1 MPEQLQKVLKRL
13 MEWWKKFTNK
23 QRMLMISI
31 TAVVILALVIL
42 SVVVSRP
49 TYTTLID
56 CENAKEA
63 SQVRELLESDG
74 SIHYKVS
81 NTTHFEVS
89 TKDENKANWL
99 LGSNDI
105 STLGYDMS
113 KADLSKVVNGS
124 FATTQA
130 DKQKLY
136 KEYLETKIAEDL
148 ASNELIDSAKVS
160 LDIPND
166 DGTLLSRTQESSASV
181 SLALTGDMD
190 SDQAYSVARFV
201 ATALGNNSTEKI
213 TILDQKTS
221 KILYSGA
228 DQDSE
233 SAIVSTNLDLKE
245 RVSNMMTDAI
255 KDVMVKSGIY
265 SDVQV
270 APNLDIDFDKV
281 EKAVHNFSHNEGQ
294 DNGEITEK
302 SEYYSEATGGQAAVP
317 GTDANDDTPTYLTQD
332 GETSS
337 SSVSDVDTKYSPN
350 EEIIKTISNGGGIK
364 YANSSIAV
372 AATRWVVYD
381 EKQLK
386 ASGQLKGT
394 TFDEFKA
401 AHSDPVQV
409 AATQD
414 EIDLIA
420 KATGIDP
427 NSIKLVVTE
436 RPQFVDIEK
445 KKISVT
451 DILQIVLAVLI
462 FALLGYVVF
471 RSTRKEKTEEPEPEL
486 SVDALL
492 AATGTQSEENL
503 EDIGYT
509 EKSETRLLIEKFVDE
524 NPDAAA
530 LLLRNWLNE
539 DWE

>member
-1 MPEQLQKVLKRL
+1 
-13 MEWWKKFTNK
+13 
-23 QRMLMISI
+23 
-31 TAVVILALVIL
+31 
-42 SVVVSRP
+42 
-49 TYTTLID
+49 
-56 CENAKEA
+56 
-63 SQVRELLESDG
+63 
-74 SIHYKVS
+74 
-81 NTTHFEVS
+81 
-89 TKDENKANWL
+89 
-99 LGSNDI
+99 
-105 STLGYDMS
+105 
-113 KADLSKVVNGS
+113 
-124 FATTQA
+124 
-130 DKQKLY
+130 
-136 KEYLETKIAEDL
+136 
-148 ASNELIDSAKVS
+148 
-160 LDIPND
+160 
-166 DGTLLSRTQESSASV
+166 
-181 SLALTGDMD
+181 
-190 SDQAYSVARFV
+190 
-201 ATALGNNSTEKI
+201 
-213 TILDQKTS
+213 
-221 KILYSGA
+221 
-228 DQDSE
+228 
-233 SAIVSTNLDLKE
+233 
-245 RVSNMMTDAI
+245 MMTDAI

>member
-1 MPEQLQKVLKRL
+1 MPEQLQKVLNRL

-124 FATTQA
+124 FATTEA

-302 SEYYSEATGGQAAVP
+302 SEYYSEATGGRAAVP

>member
-1 MPEQLQKVLKRL
+1 MPEQLQKVLNRL

-124 FATTQA
+124 FATTEA

>member
-1 MPEQLQKVLKRL
+1 MPEQLQKVLNRL

-124 FATTQA
+124 FATTEA

-228 DQDSE
+228 NQDSE

>member
-1 MPEQLQKVLKRL
+1 MPEHLQKVLKRL

-124 FATTQA
+124 FATTEA

>member
-1 MPEQLQKVLKRL
+1 MPEQLQKVLNRL

-124 FATTQA
+124 FATTEA

-221 KILYSGA
+221 KVLYSGA

>member
-1 MPEQLQKVLKRL
+1 MPEQLQKVLNRL

-124 FATTQA
+124 FATTEA

-530 LLLRNWLNE
+530 LLLRHWLNE

>member
-124 FATTQA
+124 FATTEA

-492 AATGTQSEENL
+492 TATGTQSEENL

>member
-1 MPEQLQKVLKRL
+1 MPEQLQKVLNRL

-124 FATTQA
+124 FATTEA

-471 RSTRKEKTEEPEPEL
+471 RSTRKEKVAEIEPEL
-486 SVDALL
+486 SVESLL
-492 AATGTQSEENL
+492 ESTKENQDEL
-503 EDIGYT
+503 ENIGYS
-509 EKSETRLLIEKFVDE
+509 EKSETRLLIEKFVEE
-524 NPDAAA
+524 NPEAAA
-530 LLLRNWLNE
+530 SLLRNWLNE
-539 DWE
+539 EWE

>member
-23 QRMLMISI
+23 QRMMMISI

-124 FATTQA
+124 FATTEA